1 MITVGDAQNGKRKIE
16 DPGNP
21 RVFPRT
27 KTYIKHYCGKI
38 SAGLLVVVL
47 IGQLV
52 PTIIDFCCGSEP
64 RRDNDR
70 RGGRH

>member
-21 RVFPRT
+21 RVFPHT
-27 KTYIKHYCGKI
+27 KAYIKHYFGKV

-47 IGQLV
+47 IGQII
-52 PTIIDFCCGSEP
+52 PTIVDFCYGNEP
-64 RRDNDR
+64 RRNDR
-70 RGGRH
+70 RDGRR